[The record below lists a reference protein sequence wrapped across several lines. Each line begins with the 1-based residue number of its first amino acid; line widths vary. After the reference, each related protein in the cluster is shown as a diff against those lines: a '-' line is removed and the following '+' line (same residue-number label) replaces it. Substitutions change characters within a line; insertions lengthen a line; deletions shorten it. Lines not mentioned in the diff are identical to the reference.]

1 MFCPK
6 SKADF
11 SILGVMKIRLSVLT
25 AFFFFLVQLVFC
37 QSINQKDGNGKKTGK
52 WIIYQKGTK
61 KVFEEG
67 NFVNGRKEGVWKRYF
82 SDGITVMIEANYR
95 NNRPSGSYSKFYQN
109 GRQKE
114 KGSLVLNKYKDSL
127 IKYYPNGKIEY
138 AGNFNASGAE
148 EGTIKYFYENGAVEY
163 EYQANNGSPS
173 GKAVRYFEDGTIKE
187 EINYSIDGT
196 VSTVKKSEKT
206 PIKEVKKTTPVVG
219 VKAPVLG
226 IPRTRGKEFMPNG
239 YNKCYTI
246 NDEIWQDG
254 TFKNGELWDGKVYE
268 YDKDG
273 ILIRVK
279 IFKQGIYH
287 SNGQL

>member
-1 MFCPK
+1 MNW
-6 SKADF
+6 SK
-11 SILGVMKIRLSVLT
+11 LGFIV
-25 AFFFFLVQLVFC
+25 FFWLFYTNVVGQPL
-37 QSINQKDGNGKKTGK
+37 NQKDANGKKTGK
-52 WIIYQKGTK
+52 WLIYQKGSK

-82 SDGITVMIEANYR
+82 SDGITVMIESNYR
-95 NNRPSGSYSKFYQN
+95 NNRPSGTYTKFYQN
-109 GRQKE
+109 GKLKE
-114 KGSLVLNKYKDSL
+114 RGSLEVNKYNDSL
-127 IKYYPNGKIEY
+127 VKYYQNGKIEY
-138 AGNFNASGAE
+138 VGNFNTSGLE
-148 EGTIKYFYENGAVEY
+148 EGAIKYFYENGNVEF
-163 EYQANNGSPS
+163 EYQAKNGAPS
-173 GKAVRYFEDGTIKE
+173 GTAVRYFENGTIKE
-187 EINYSIDGT
+187 EINYGIDGMIAF
-196 VSTVKKSEKT
+196 VKKSDKSS
-206 PIKEVKKTTPVVG
+206 IKESIKTNPIAG

-226 IPRTRGKEFMPNG
+226 IPRTRGKKFFPNG

-279 IFKQGIYH
+279 IFKQGVYH